1 MGRSALAFW
10 VFVLCSPAF
19 SLDRDDDWS
28 QWRGPQRTGVVHAAE
43 WPRSLGENVLTSQWR
58 VELPSSYSGPIVVGE
73 KVFVTGSTPEKTEVV
88 LALDRRTGQQLWK
101 AEWPGWMTVPFF
113 AMSNGNWIRAT
124 PACDGES
131 LFVAGMRDVLVC
143 LDAQTGQ
150 ERWRVDLVERTKSE
164 LPAFGFVSSPLVAGD
179 FVYVQAGAGLVKLE
193 KRTGAIVWHTLK
205 DGGGMNGSAFSSPV
219 LTEILGVPQLVVQT
233 RERLA
238 GVDPATGSELWS
250 QAVEAFRG
258 MNIVTPTVIG
268 NRIFTSSYG
277 GGSYLF
283 EVSRSGDAWSVA
295 QVWRNKVQG
304 YMSSPVV
311 IDGYVYLHLRN
322 QRFACLELATGA
334 EKWISRPFGKYWNM
348 VANGHSLLCLDEQ
361 GELLLI
367 DASPEEFRLVDQR
380 KVTEQPAWGHLAVSG
395 QQLFIRELGGLIAM
409 TWGERR

>member
-19 SLDRDDDWS
+19 GLDRDDWF

-334 EKWISRPFGKYWNM
+334 EKWISRPFGKYWSM